1 MEKKFVTRSCVNYNN
16 HFVSSSQKCESISSL
31 RRHHHPLKHESSSS
45 SNEELD
51 ECFSQSLIHKTSN
64 RRQQYSSLPTGKIVK
79 CSHSPI
85 ISCSTQPEQCPHCL
99 GNFVPIK
106 TSSSSIPLPSSST
119 AAGSAVVLQS
129 VSSSSSNLSTSKVKH
144 GSLVGSTSSC
154 NIHYAKSQSKS
165 IKVVPRD
172 RNTATNLP
180 ISSPILPSSSS
191 QSVAKGT
198 MKVQDKK
205 LSNTPGKQ
213 KRKRTKL
220 HGDKYVSKLQV
231 QQKHPSPLAISNSYI
246 APDSGLSGAQI
257 PSSSMAGTSTSTS
270 DSCSGEGRKAST
282 SSSSTGS
289 CTNLTSQLETTSF
302 LLTDSTT
309 ANVSKASTAPET
321 LDKMHRVLGEENPK
335 PSKTSYCSATEDDV
349 STIM

>member
-1 MEKKFVTRSCVNYNN
+1 MKHVTWNCIIYGN
-16 HFVSSSQKCESISSL
+16 HFISSSQKCESISSL
-31 RRHHHPLKHESSSS
+31 RRHHHPLKHDSSSS

-51 ECFSQSLIHKTSN
+51 ECFSQNLIHKTSN
-64 RRQQYSSLPTGKIVK
+64 RRQQHTSLSTGKIVK
-79 CSHSPI
+79 CSHSPT
-85 ISCSTQPEQCPHCL
+85 ISCSTQPEQCQHCL
-99 GNFVPIK
+99 GNFIPIK
-106 TSSSSIPLPSSST
+106 TSSSSIPLQSSST

-172 RNTATNLP
+172 KYTATNLP

-191 QSVAKGT
+191 QSAVKGT
-198 MKVQDKK
+198 IKVQDKK
-205 LSNTPGKQ
+205 VSNTPGKQ

-231 QQKHPSPLAISNSYI
+231 QQKHPLPLAISNSYI
-246 APDSGLSGAQI
+246 APDSALTGAQI
-257 PSSSMAGTSTSTS
+257 PSASIAGTSTSTS

-302 LLTDSTT
+302 LITESTT
-309 ANVSKASTAPET
+309 ANVSKESTAPET
-321 LDKMHRVLGEENPK
+321 TDKMHRVLGEGNQNP
-335 PSKTSYCSATEDDV
+335 SITSYCSATEDDV

>member
-1 MEKKFVTRSCVNYNN
+1 
-16 HFVSSSQKCESISSL
+16 
-31 RRHHHPLKHESSSS
+31 
-45 SNEELD
+45 
-51 ECFSQSLIHKTSN
+51 
-64 RRQQYSSLPTGKIVK
+64 
-79 CSHSPI
+79 
-85 ISCSTQPEQCPHCL
+85 
-99 GNFVPIK
+99 
-106 TSSSSIPLPSSST
+106 
-119 AAGSAVVLQS
+119 
-129 VSSSSSNLSTSKVKH
+129 
-144 GSLVGSTSSC
+144 
-154 NIHYAKSQSKS
+154 
-165 IKVVPRD
+165 
-172 RNTATNLP
+172 
-180 ISSPILPSSSS
+180 
-191 QSVAKGT
+191 